1 MKNLIKREQSECICF
16 SESENS
22 RTMFKRMVLSLMAMV
37 CVLTLSAQSIYDFK
51 VKDDAGQD
59 VSLSDYKGK
68 VLLIVNTATRCGFTP
83 QYKELE
89 ALYEKYRGEGLEI
102 LDFPCNQF
110 GQQAPGTIQEI
121 HQFCSANFDIQFPQ
135 FDKIDVNGANESPLF
150 TYLKSQKGFSGF
162 DLNDKTGKFM
172 DEMLRKQDADYDKK
186 ADIKWNFTKF
196 LVSRDGQVLKRYE
209 PTDKMADIEADI
221 CLEVNPV
228 LSSIMARRSIRKY
241 LDKPVEHEKLEAIV
255 KCGINAPSGMN
266 RQPWVVR
273 VVEDQKLITDATEIY
288 KQENAEQ
295 VKRDKDF
302 KNMFRNAPNLIC
314 VCTPAN
320 GGGELDA
327 GLLGE
332 NIMLAAQSMGLGTC
346 CLGGPVRFLLSN
358 EKCKFFLDRLDIPA
372 DYKLN
377 YIIAIGYP
385 DEQPDAKP
393 RDASKV
399 KFIK

>member
-1 MKNLIKREQSECICF
+1 MKRLLFC
-16 SESENS
+16 
-22 RTMFKRMVLSLMAMV
+22 LMAMV
-37 CVLTLSAQSIYDFK
+37 GVLTLSAQSIYDFT
-51 VKDDAGQD
+51 VKDDAGKD
-59 VSLSDYKGK
+59 VSLAEYKDK

-83 QYKELE
+83 QYKDMEP
-89 ALYEKYRGEGLEI
+89 LYQKYHAQGFEI

-121 HQFCSANFDIQFPQ
+121 HSFCTANFDIHFPQ
-135 FDKIDVNGANESPLF
+135 FDKIDVNGENAHPLY
-150 TYLKSQKGFSGF
+150 TWLKAQAGG
-162 DLNDKTGKFM
+162 G
-172 DEMLRKQDADYDKK
+172 
-186 ADIKWNFTKF
+186 DIKWNFTKF
-196 LVSRDGQVLKRYE
+196 LVGRDGKVIKRYE
-209 PTDKMADIEADI
+209 SRDQIAAIEADMQM
-221 CLEVNPV
+221 EVNPV
-228 LSSIMARRSIRKY
+228 LSNIMARRSIRKY
-241 LDKPVEHEKLEAIV
+241 LDKPVEHEKLEVIV

-266 RQPWVVR
+266 RQPWIVR
-273 VVEDQKLITDATEIY
+273 VVEDQKLIADVNQAAGRSQFY
-288 KQENAEQ
+288 G
-295 VKRDKDF
+295 
-302 KNMFRNAPNLIC
+302 APALIC

-332 NIMLAAQSMGLGTC
+332 NMMLAAQSMGLGTC

-377 YIIAIGYP
+377 YILAIGYP

-399 KFIK
+399 KYIK